1 LLVVYLN
8 AFIHSFL
15 SVQANITFGLQMS
28 NGFNERF
35 LSLFFGLAVILILAS
50 GATNF
55 LMIFSNNGNI
65 AFYYAGSMLF
75 GISFALSLRFYL
87 NYKSFR
93 ESCIQ
98 GLYDPPDVEE
108 NRSWFKGKSKTEPIL
123 EPLNLNLESEDTC
136 LKVCLA
142 YAENK
147 NLYKIRDEFGF
158 RDATTSRRELQKG
171 LRILLK
177 EHDAKELPT

>member
-1 LLVVYLN
+1 
-8 AFIHSFL
+8 
-15 SVQANITFGLQMS
+15 MS
-28 NGFNERF
+28 NAFNERF

-65 AFYYAGSMLF
+65 GFYYVGSVLF

-93 ESCIQ
+93 ELCIQ
-98 GLYDPPDVEE
+98 GLFDVRDNEDE
-108 NRSWFKGKSKTEPIL
+108 NRSWFKGKGKTEPTL

-147 NLYKIRDEFGF
+147 NFYKIRDEFGF
-158 RDATTSRRELQKG
+158 RDATTTKRQLQKG